1 MTNDMVSA
9 AYAQGRSDQ
18 RKAEEA
24 AMRQAL
30 EALEFMEPYLATE
43 VRARSLAITALRAS
57 LATGD
62 NLSPTEPVAWMDREG
77 DIYKM
82 PEIKGWAPPHT
93 MLYAASPER
102 KPLTTEEAI
111 ALWAEKS
118 DGPSNGEIV
127 SFCRAIE
134 RAHGI
139 K

>member
-1 MTNDMVSA
+1 MPSL
-9 AYAQGRSDQ
+9 R
-18 RKAEEA
+18 EA
-24 AMRQAL
+24 ATQAL
-30 EALEFMEPYLATE
+30 EAMNYSGMDVGKFNRINAACSALKAALAD
-43 VRARSLAITALRAS
+43 
-57 LATGD
+57 GD
-62 NLSPTEPVAWMDREG
+62 NVAPTEPVAWMDREG